1 MNIKNIWLAK
11 SEEKNLL
18 KVVEWAH
25 RQSIHIEKLSPS
37 NIKEALQAYL
47 RDSSHS

>member
-25 RQSIHIEKLSPS
+25 RQSLLIENLSHS
-37 NIKEALQAYL
+37 NIIEALQSYL